1 VRLDNRGIP
10 MPVEVEIT
18 LKNQTKKRYYIPIDL
33 TNKSK
38 SEFAIPSKELPI
50 WSCALPSYTFN
61 LAELRLKEV
70 EKIRINPD
78 GALPEPE
85 EGGAFVNEP

>member
-1 VRLDNRGIP
+1 
-10 MPVEVEIT
+10 
-18 LKNQTKKRYYIPIDL
+18 
-33 TNKSK
+33 
-38 SEFAIPSKELPI
+38 
-50 WSCALPSYTFN
+50 

-85 EGGAFVNEP
+85 EGGAFVNSN